1 MPVFIPET
9 RKVLLEE
16 MDSKFGG
23 SNHVEKG
30 GNLMG
35 VADAH
40 HAEIDLD
47 KKEPHAEHVRE
58 VKL

>member
-1 MPVFIPET
+1 M
-9 RKVLLEE
+9 LEE
-16 MDSKFGG
+16 MDTKFGG

-47 KKEPHAEHVRE
+47 RKEPQAEHISEVR
-58 VKL
+58 L